1 MRLMALLTFIFI
13 WSVQVHSMEG
23 VRDPSECLPGVRPF
37 AGIKIKGDAAERCM
51 NDFESFRTV
60 QKEQREKI
68 EQYKIVESYARE
80 AIEVP
85 SMAGYHDVLQG
96 IREWISKPANS
107 STAACAA
114 GMMGGDRVLSINLDT
129 LAEVLS
135 VRLKKTITAQ
145 ELSEQ
150 ITNRREQAREY
161 SLLSSFAQKILN
173 FPQHELDNLNS
184 WLSGADGVMGY
195 ASPGVLNSLK
205 CDVSLVRKLL
215 EARAGRDIADKF
227 GDFSE
232 SYSEKEE
239 RIRLKEDF
247 DRYTNSVASTGTEY
261 VQEEIFEKGMLTTKQ
276 GFSRGYDISLPLMAA
291 RNNFL
296 ANLSAGAGDA
306 SYKVYD
312 GFVSSQS
319 RNIERAIGEDD
330 STFANLSV
338 TTITDNL
345 IWQDGKILTTGDTVW
360 AFSTEK
366 ELRIYPPNKEGLSC
380 PHHDY
385 LFRGNNTA
393 IHIACAGHMEVRNG
407 KISKINRSSGSY
419 HPTELQLILVL
430 DYFNKVGVVSDDLV
444 FEGEYSTA
452 YRTLADVL
460 SIANM
465 IELA

>member
-1 MRLMALLTFIFI
+1 MRLMALLTFIFV
-13 WSVQVHSMEG
+13 WSVQVYSMEG
-23 VRDPSECLPGVRPF
+23 VNDPFECLPGARPF
-37 AGIKIKGDAAERCM
+37 AGIKIKGEAAEECR
-51 NDFESFRTV
+51 NNFESFRAI
-60 QKEQREKI
+60 QKELREKI
-68 EQYKIVESYARE
+68 EEYKIVESYARE

-85 SMAGYHDVLQG
+85 SMAGCDVLHG

-107 STAACAA
+107 SNTCTI
-114 GMMGGDRVLSINLDT
+114 GTMSGDRVLSVNLET
-129 LAEVLS
+129 LAEVFS

-161 SLLSSFAQKILN
+161 SLLSFFSQKILN
-173 FPQHELDNLNS
+173 FPQHELDNLSS
-184 WLSGADGVMGY
+184 WLSGSSGAMGY
-195 ASPGVLNSLK
+195 ATPGISASLK

-215 EARAGRDIADKF
+215 QARAGRDITDEFASFVDA
-227 GDFSE
+227 
-232 SYSEKEE
+232 YSEKEE

-247 DRYTNSVASTGTEY
+247 DRYTNNTSCVGAECVA
-261 VQEEIFEKGMLTTKQ
+261 EEIFENGMLTTKQ
-276 GFSRGYDISLPLMAA
+276 AFIKGYDISSPLMAA

-296 ANLSAGAGDA
+296 INLNAGAGDV
-306 SYKVYD
+306 SYKIYD

-338 TTITDNL
+338 TTIVNDL
-345 IWQDGKILTTGDTVW
+345 IWQDGKVLTTGDTVW
-360 AFSTEK
+360 ALSTEK
-366 ELRIYPPNKEGLSC
+366 ELRIYPPNTEGLSC

-385 LFRGNNTA
+385 LFRGNNTP
-393 IHIACAGHMEVRNG
+393 IHIACAGHMEVKNG

-419 HPTELQLILVL
+419 HPTELQLILAL
-430 DYFNKVGVVSDDLV
+430 NYFHNVGIVSDNLA
-444 FEGEYSTA
+444 FEGEYSTG

-465 IELA
+465 IELV